1 MLQINIQTRTSHWIG
16 VLKESTDIPP
26 ALIPP
31 VACILAQDDLYG
43 LSARTPDQIEMMGKV
58 VDAIHQLNLNY
69 SPA

>member
-1 MLQINIQTRTSHWIG
+1 MLKVDISSRTSHWIG
-16 VLKESTDIPP
+16 VLKESTDIPA

-58 VDAIHQLNLNY
+58 VIARNSN
-69 SPA
+69 